1 MIWTPA
7 RSTTTPLHSLMMGK
21 SRRIVEKENPF
32 FSQTD
37 NISRQHKANDL
48 ECSRAVHQPIA
59 SNKNAF
65 TSRCTVASTSTVTP
79 QYVRLPTDR

>member
-1 MIWTPA
+1 MVWTPD
-7 RSTTTPLHSLMMGK
+7 RSTTTPLHSLMMRK

-48 ECSRAVHQPIA
+48 ECSA
-59 SNKNAF
+59 
-65 TSRCTVASTSTVTP
+65 
-79 QYVRLPTDR
+79 DRQQ